1 MKKLIKVLG
10 LLLLAGAM
18 MTGCKDGPD
27 NDDATIPATEIHFSD
42 GTWEMKE
49 MVDCHSEVAS
59 LKLDQSYT
67 YVISGDNVTVTAGSI
82 SMNQTITYPASTSD
96 DEVARM
102 RTNLQGMF
110 QIFSF
115 DTTKRYE
122 VGGSG
127 KTITLSISGTRSEDE
142 IDNENI
148 STSEIADL
156 TIGLPADCTI
166 MTNENNTVYKV
177 TWEGDYE
184 GEYSDYAGSGAG
196 DFTGSF
202 SIIFKKK

>member
-102 RTNLQGMF
+102 RTNLQTMF
-110 QIFSF
+110 QWMSF

-127 KTITLSISGTRSEDE
+127 KTITLSISGNLSENE
-142 IDNENI
+142 IENENI
-148 STSEIADL
+148 STTDIDDL
-156 TIGLPADCTI
+156 IIDIPENCKI
-166 MTNENNTVYKV
+166 MTNENNTVYKI

-184 GEYSDYAGSGAG
+184 GEYSDYAGGAG

>member
-1 MKKLIKVLG
+1 MKKLIKCLG
-10 LLLLAGAM
+10 LLLLAVAM
-18 MTGCKDGPD
+18 MTGCKGGPD
-27 NDDATIPATEIHFSD
+27 NDDATIPATEIKFSD

-49 MVDCHSEVAS
+49 KIDCHSEVAS

-82 SMNQTITYPASTSD
+82 SMNQTITYPASYSD
-96 DEVARM
+96 DEVASM

-184 GEYSDYAGSGAG
+184 GEYSDYAGGGAG